1 MKSQEKR
8 NRGDAENAEGSQR
21 GQNGL
26 AFAVHDRR
34 ISRSKLHGA
43 EKRKERSACV
53 NVFEALA
60 GLQGGSAA
68 GEDDVFGERRAV
80 FDADAEVFAD
90 GVVDRRLEKEE
101 FERLSAFETQ
111 KVEIRKAPQL
121 GSDIEVGAGVG
132 QEDAG
137 VDEIGLTFF
146 LAGAKRRNE
155 AAGRGEKNAGAKKA
169 NGFAI
174 PEAEEAAGKIREI
187 DDRVKAAGTAISRM
201 GVAGSVEGGD
211 AVADP
216 ILIVGDLS
224 GGHLRV
230 DGDAASG
237 DGIESVLT
245 DGLIEGVREIEA
257 VDVSAAE
264 PAEITDANA
273 VEDGACARILVDDI
287 ADGRGANKEAVV
299 VIVKAGIVFVP
310 GSDEFRGVAGKKEVL
325 EIDVAE
331 KDLLVA
337 PVERV
342 ESAVGVFFEKMEI
355 GNVVFDAITVE
366 VAEDTQGRLFVDK
379 KKAAE
384 VGVELLD
391 AGARGDEIVVGTEV
405 MELHFDEGFL
415 QAEMIVEAVG
425 AAARVRADEAELADL
440 QIVEAELRSDANT
453 PVDGLEGRV
462 AVK

>member
-8 NRGDAENAEGSQR
+8 YRGDAENAEGSQR

-26 AFAVHDRR
+26 AIAVHDRR
-34 ISRSKLHGA
+34 ISKSKLHGA

-68 GEDDVFGERRAV
+68 GEE
-80 FDADAEVFAD
+80 EV
-90 GVVDRRLEKEE
+90 
-101 FERLSAFETQ
+101 ERLSAFETQ

-230 DGDAASG
+230 DGDAAPG

-257 VDVSAAE
+257 LDVPAAE
-264 PAEITDANA
+264 PAEIAHADA
-273 VEDGACARILVDDI
+273 V
-287 ADGRGANKEAVV
+287 
-299 VIVKAGIVFVP
+299 
-310 GSDEFRGVAGKKEVL
+310 
-325 EIDVAE
+325 
-331 KDLLVA
+331 
-337 PVERV
+337 
-342 ESAVGVFFEKMEI
+342 
-355 GNVVFDAITVE
+355 
-366 VAEDTQGRLFVDK
+366 
-379 KKAAE
+379 
-384 VGVELLD
+384 
-391 AGARGDEIVVGTEV
+391 
-405 MELHFDEGFL
+405 
-415 QAEMIVEAVG
+415 
-425 AAARVRADEAELADL
+425 
-440 QIVEAELRSDANT
+440 
-453 PVDGLEGRV
+453 
-462 AVK
+462 